1 MDQQLLFFINRTVTH
16 PALDWLMAVM
26 SSFDFW
32 WPLLVAGGV
41 IGVIFGGFRFRAFL
55 VAMGI
60 AIGITDGL
68 VVDTL
73 KGLVGR
79 PRPNEMLEGVRSL
92 DLQHVSPRFL
102 AVGHPLRQSYSVARI
117 QPPHGNSFPS
127 GHASNNFALATVAAL
142 FYRRRGWL
150 VYLPATLV
158 AYSRV
163 YVGSHWPSDVVV
175 SALIGTGIAFL
186 VCAGL
191 EKLWAALGPRWVPAL
206 HERHPFLL
214 AA

>member
-1 MDQQLLFFINRTVTH
+1 MDQQLLFFINRTATH

-32 WPLLVAGGV
+32 WPLLVAGGAV
-41 IGVIFGGFRFRAFL
+41 GAVFGGFRFRAFL

-68 VVDTL
+68 VVGTL
-73 KGLVGR
+73 KGAVGR

-92 DLQHVSPRFL
+92 DLQHVNPRFL
-102 AVGHPLRQSYSVARI
+102 AVGKPLRESYSAARI

-127 GHASNNFALATVAAL
+127 GHASNTFALATVAAI

-150 VYLPATLV
+150 AYIPAALV

-163 YVGSHWPSDVVV
+163 YVGSHWPTDVMV
-175 SALIGTGIAFL
+175 SAFIGTGLALL
-186 VCAGL
+186 VCAAL
-191 EKLWAALGPRWVPAL
+191 EKLWRALGPRWAPAL
-206 HERHPFLL
+206 HERHPSLL
-214 AA
+214 MA